1 MNEIKN
7 RIMIET
13 PIQDWDVVVAILFS
27 LMAILMLSVFF
38 LIKVQIAFVN
48 HRKAKL
54 VKVSEFDNNR
64 KGEKNE

>member
-1 MNEIKN
+1 LNEIKN

-27 LMAILMLSVFF
+27 LMAILLLSVFF